1 MSLAREDLLRGIWKE
16 NPTLVLT
23 LGMCPTL
30 AVTNSVANGLVMG
43 IATTVVLCASCVFA
57 SMLRRAIPNQV
68 RIATFVL
75 IIATFVTVVDY
86 LLAALV
92 PVIHKALGA
101 FIALIVVNCI
111 ILGRAEAFASQN
123 GVWRSVLDGVGMGL
137 GFCLALVM
145 LGAVREVLGSGSL
158 LGIDLFGQRYQD
170 WVIMVLPS
178 GGFFTFGF
186 WLLFFN
192 WWKKRRL
199 AKAGQAAALVGA
211 AR

>member
-43 IATTVVLCASCVFA
+43 IATTVVLVASCVFA

-111 ILGRAEAFASQN
+111 ILGRQEAFASKN
-123 GVWRSVLDGVGMGL
+123 PPGRALLDALGMGL
-137 GFCLALVM
+137 GFILGLTLMSSIREVIGSGTFLGVSLFGPSYQPWVVM
-145 LGAVREVLGSGSL
+145 ILPPGGFLTLGALLLTVNALKARRQRVRT
-158 LGIDLFGQRYQD
+158 DAA
-170 WVIMVLPS
+170 
-178 GGFFTFGF
+178 
-186 WLLFFN
+186 
-192 WWKKRRL
+192 RR
-199 AKAGQAAALVGA
+199 AAA
-211 AR
+211 

>member
-43 IATTVVLCASCVFA
+43 IATTVVLCASCVAA
-57 SMLRRAIPNQV
+57 SVLRRAIPNQV

-86 LLAALV
+86 VLAAIV

-111 ILGRAEAFASQN
+111 ILGRQEAFASKN
-123 GVWRSVLDGVGMGL
+123 PPGRSLLDALGMGL
-137 GFCLALVM
+137 GFILGLTLMSSIREVIGSGTFLGVSLFGPSYEPWVVM
-145 LGAVREVLGSGSL
+145 ILPPGGFLTLGAL
-158 LGIDLFGQRYQD
+158 LLTVNAFKARRQRLQTEA
-170 WVIMVLPS
+170 
-178 GGFFTFGF
+178 G
-186 WLLFFN
+186 
-192 WWKKRRL
+192 RR
-199 AKAGQAAALVGA
+199 AAA
-211 AR
+211 

>member
-43 IATTVVLCASCVFA
+43 IATTVVLCASCVAA
-57 SMLRRAIPNQV
+57 SLLRRAIPNQV

-86 LLAALV
+86 VLAAIV

-111 ILGRAEAFASQN
+111 ILGRQEAFASKN
-123 GVWRSVLDGVGMGL
+123 PPGRSLLDALGMGL
-137 GFCLALVM
+137 GFILGLTLMSAIREVIGSGTFLGVSLFGPSYEPWVVM
-145 LGAVREVLGSGSL
+145 ILPPGGFLTLGAL
-158 LGIDLFGQRYQD
+158 LLTVNAFKARRQRAQAEA
-170 WVIMVLPS
+170 
-178 GGFFTFGF
+178 G
-186 WLLFFN
+186 
-192 WWKKRRL
+192 RR
-199 AKAGQAAALVGA
+199 AAA
-211 AR
+211 